1 MDRIYTFE
9 NADEFRN
16 KLVALLDFPFV
27 SCSISTLGGRE
38 NISCI
43 VTISKDKRETWPNG
57 YLENSVYARLH
68 VFQNGDVK
76 QFSGY
81 GLKLRKFTGKN
92 VEHMAGKINQV
103 KTI

>member
-16 KLVALLDFPFV
+16 KLVTLLKFPFV

-38 NISCI
+38 NVSCI
-43 VTISKDKRETWPNG
+43 VTISKDKRETWYNG
-57 YLENSVYARLH
+57 YIENSVYARLH
-68 VFQNGDVK
+68 VFQDGTVK
-76 QFSGY
+76 QFSGH
-81 GLKLRKFTGKN
+81 GLKLRQFTGKS
-92 VEHMAGKINQV
+92 VLHMAKKINQV